1 MNAVYNR
8 SYFIIIIIIIMN
20 LVPKLIWHR
29 NLTWSNMNLV
39 LEYLDIFLA
48 EMLKDKLWDV
58 FPDAIGS
65 VI

>member
-8 SYFIIIIIIIMN
+8 RYFFLIN
-20 LVPKLIWHR
+20 LVPKLIWHK
-29 NLTWSNMNLV
+29 NLTWTNMNLF

-58 FPDAIGS
+58 LPDTIGS